1 MIRFLPLVAR
11 NLGRRK
17 TRTLFTVLSILVA
30 FFLFGL
36 LGAIR
41 AGFEMGAEIVGAD
54 RLITIH
60 KVSLIQ
66 PLPVRYRDRIRA
78 VDGVVEVAHGTW
90 FGGVYQD
97 PKNFFAQV
105 AVDSEPFLDLY
116 PEFVLEP
123 EERRRWLA
131 DRTGAIAGQALA
143 ERFGWEV
150 GDRIPIQGTI
160 WRKADDSTWEFT
172 LDGIYEPAER
182 GVDDT
187 QLFFHY
193 AYLDEARSFGEGL
206 VGWYWMRVADP
217 ERAAEV
223 AAAVD
228 ATFANSP
235 AETRTATE
243 KVFVQSFARQ
253 IGDIGAIVGGILAAV
268 FFTILLVAGNTLA
281 QSVRERTAELAV
293 MKSVGF
299 SDGRV
304 ALLVLAEAAAYA
316 VAGGGLGL
324 ALAWVF
330 VAQGDPT
337 GGMLPA
343 FYLPR
348 AHLLTGV
355 ALVVAL
361 AAVAGLL
368 PALEARRLTIS
379 QALRRA

>member
-1 MIRFLPLVAR
+1 MIRFVPLVAK

-17 TRTLFTVLSILVA
+17 ARTLFTVLSILVA
-30 FFLFGL
+30 FFLYGL

-54 RLITIH
+54 RLIAIH

-66 PLPVRYRDRIRA
+66 PLPVRYGERIRA
-78 VDGVVEVAHGTW
+78 LDGVVEVAHGTW

-97 PKNFFAQV
+97 PKNFFAQS
-105 AVDSEPFLDLY
+105 AVDSERFLALY
-116 PEFVLEP
+116 PEYVLEP
-123 EERRRWLA
+123 EERERWLA
-131 DRTGAIAGQALA
+131 DRSGAIVGEKLA
-143 ERFGWEV
+143 QRFGWEV

-160 WRKADDSTWEFT
+160 WRKADESPWEFT
-172 LDGIYEPAER
+172 IDGIYEAGEQ

-193 AYLDEARSFGEGL
+193 AYLDEARAFGEGL
-206 VGWYWMRVADP
+206 VGWYWIQVADP

-228 ATFANSP
+228 AAFANSP

-253 IGDIGAIVGGILAAV
+253 VGDIGAIVAGILAAV

-293 MKSVGF
+293 MKSLGF
-299 SDGRV
+299 SDARV
-304 ALLVLAEAAAYA
+304 AALVLAEAAAYA
-316 VAGGGLGL
+316 VVGGGLGL
-324 ALAWVF
+324 FLAWVF
-330 VAQGDPT
+330 VSQGDPT
-337 GGMLPA
+337 GGMLPS

-348 AHLLTGV
+348 AHLVAGV
-355 ALVVAL
+355 LFVAAL
-361 AAVAGLL
+361 ALVAGLL
-368 PALEARRLTIS
+368 PAIEARRLPIS
-379 QALRRA
+379 AALRRA

>member
-1 MIRFLPLVAR
+1 MIRYLPLVAR

-17 TRTLFTVLSILVA
+17 ARTLFTVLSILVA
-30 FFLFGL
+30 FFLYGL

-54 RLITIH
+54 RLIAIH

-66 PLPVRYRDRIRA
+66 PLPVRYGDRIRS
-78 VDGVVEVAHGTW
+78 VDGVVDVAHGTW

-105 AVDSEPFLDLY
+105 AVDSERFLDLY
-116 PEFVLEP
+116 PEYRLDP
-123 EERRRWLA
+123 EERQRWLA
-131 DRTGAIAGQALA
+131 NRTGAVVGRSLA
-143 ERFGWEV
+143 RRFGWEV

-160 WRKADDSTWEFT
+160 WRKADDSPWEFT
-172 LDGIYEPAER
+172 VDGIYEPAEQ

-193 AYLDEARSFGEGL
+193 AYLDEARAFGEGL
-206 VGWYWMRVADP
+206 VGWYWIQVADP

-223 AAAVD
+223 ASAVD

-253 IGDIGAIVGGILAAV
+253 VGDIGAIVAGILAAV

-293 MKSVGF
+293 MKSLGF
-299 SDGRV
+299 SDARV
-304 ALLVLAEAAAYA
+304 AALVLAEAAAYA
-316 VAGGGLGL
+316 VVGGGLGL
-324 ALAWVF
+324 LLAWGF
-330 VAQGDPT
+330 VSQGDPT
-337 GGMLPA
+337 GGMLPS

-348 AHLLTGV
+348 AHLV
-355 ALVVAL
+355 AGALFVVAL

-368 PALEARRLTIS
+368 PALEARRLPIS
-379 QALRRA
+379 AALRRV

>member
-1 MIRFLPLVAR
+1 MIRYLPLVAR

-54 RLITIH
+54 RLIAIH

-66 PLPVRYRDRIRA
+66 PLPVRYGDRIRA
-78 VDGVVEVAHGTW
+78 IDGVVEVAHGTW

-97 PKNFFAQV
+97 PRNFFAQV

-160 WRKADDSTWEFT
+160 WRKDDESAWEFT

-228 ATFANSP
+228 AAFANSP

-253 IGDIGAIVGGILAAV
+253 IGDIGAIVTGILAAV

-348 AHLLTGV
+348 AHLVTGV
-355 ALVVAL
+355 VLVVAL

-368 PALEARRLTIS
+368 PALEARRLPIS
-379 QALRRA
+379 HALRRA

>member
-66 PLPVRYRDRIRA
+66 PLPVRYGDRIRA

-105 AVDSEPFLDLY
+105 AVDSERFLDLY
-116 PEFVLEP
+116 PEFVLTP

-131 DRTGAIAGQALA
+131 DRTGAVAGQALA

-160 WRKADDSTWEFT
+160 WRKADDSPWEFT

-228 ATFANSP
+228 AAFANSP

-253 IGDIGAIVGGILAAV
+253 VGDIGAIVTGILAAV

-316 VAGGGLGL
+316 VVGGGLGL
-324 ALAWVF
+324 ALAWGF

-337 GGMLPA
+337 GGLLPS

-348 AHLLTGV
+348 AHLATGV
-355 ALVVAL
+355 VLVVAL

-368 PALEARRLTIS
+368 PALEARRLPIS

>member
-1 MIRFLPLVAR
+1 MIRCLPRVGR

-17 TRTLFTVLSILVA
+17 ARTLFTVLSILVA
-30 FFLFGL
+30 FLLYGL

-66 PLPVRYRDRIRA
+66 PLPVRYGDRMRA
-78 VDGVVEVAHGTW
+78 IDGIVEVAHGTW

-105 AVDSEPFLDLY
+105 AVESEPFLALY
-116 PEFVLEP
+116 PEYVLEA
-123 EERRRWLA
+123 EERERWLA
-131 DRTGAIAGQALA
+131 NRTGALVGASLA
-143 ERFGWEV
+143 RRFGWQV

-160 WRKADDSTWEFT
+160 WRRAGDEAWEFT
-172 LDGIYEPAER
+172 IEGIYEPAEQ
-182 GVDDT
+182 GVDDS
-187 QLFFHY
+187 QFFFHWVF
-193 AYLDEARSFGEGL
+193 LDEARTFGDGL

-217 ERAAEV
+217 ERAAEL

-228 ATFANSP
+228 ETFANSP

-243 KVFVQSFARQ
+243 KVFVQGFARQ
-253 IGDIGAIVGGILAAV
+253 VGDIGAIVAGILAAV

-293 MKSVGF
+293 MKSLGF
-299 SDGRV
+299 TDGRV
-304 ALLVLAEAAAYA
+304 AALVLAEAAAYA
-316 VAGGGLGL
+316 VVGGGLGL
-324 ALAWVF
+324 LLAWAF

-337 GGMLPA
+337 GGMLPS

-348 AHLLTGV
+348 AHLVTGV
-355 ALVVAL
+355 LLIAGLAL
-361 AAVAGLL
+361 VAGLL
-368 PALEARRLTIS
+368 PAIEARRLPIS
-379 QALRRA
+379 AALRRA